1 MNALARIVSHS
12 HPGTFA
18 WLIAAPA
25 APGERWT
32 MTVAADLPGVGL
44 CAGDVLTIKPQ
55 SRWDCCCLYVLDS
68 GDVVRLG
75 MGPRDGHYRM
85 TGATGD
91 SDEIARD
98 LINRRIVGRV
108 EAVQGRAESLP

>member
-1 MNALARIVSHS
+1 MTDSARIVAHS

-25 APGERWT
+25 APSERWT
-32 MTVAADLPGVGL
+32 LTVAADLPGLGL
-44 CAGDVLTIKPQ
+44 RAGDVLTVKPQ
-55 SRWDCCCLYVLDS
+55 GRWDCCCLYVLDT

-75 MGPRDGHYRM
+75 MGPRAGYYRI
-85 TGATGD
+85 TRATGP

-98 LINRRIVGRV
+98 LINRQIVGRV
-108 EAVQGRAESLP
+108 EAVQGRAA